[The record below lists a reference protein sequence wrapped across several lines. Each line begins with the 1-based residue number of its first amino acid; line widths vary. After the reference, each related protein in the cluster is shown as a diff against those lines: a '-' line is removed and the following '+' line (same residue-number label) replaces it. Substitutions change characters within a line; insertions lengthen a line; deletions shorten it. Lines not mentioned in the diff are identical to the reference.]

1 MSGFLTKLA
10 GVNKRELLDTV
21 KARKLA
27 YCGNKQGHY
36 SNFVFAGRCSFLGQQ
51 NVGRI
56 FSSKVLRER
65 DNARN
70 NVRCTQ
76 ARKTWTDN
84 IKTRTGLSVE
94 ESVRMAYFS
103 KVSHPHGG
111 RGLCTS
117 IE

>member
-1 MSGFLTKLA
+1 MSG
-10 GVNKRELLDTV
+10 
-21 KARKLA
+21 
-27 YCGNKQGHY
+27 
-36 SNFVFAGRCSFLGQQ
+36 VF
-51 NVGRI
+51 
-56 FSSKVLRER
+56 FSSKVLGER

-103 KVSHPHGG
+103 SKVSHPPWRPGNLH
-111 RGLCTS
+111 LH
-117 IE
+117 